1 MIKTWLAFLLCIWA
15 FSGPAQ
21 VYTNYSEK
29 DGLPSNHVYKIT
41 QDIHGFIWIATD
53 EGIVKFNGSE
63 FKIFTTKDGLPTND
77 VWNLFPA
84 QDGKIWYAA
93 KSKSM
98 GYILNDKVYNFP
110 TENNEVMSPIYANF
124 DGNELMANGSRNTYR
139 FKVNKWRLIEVD
151 SVYMHATPLL
161 HKKYKLLA
169 QHKEDQIMLVDSR
182 NQIKIIDDSKGF
194 FSSYS
199 RGQKTD
205 SLYFTMTDYSYNVLH
220 LNSQTQHR
228 FSFENELGIKRLE
241 LVRINLIGD
250 QIQIT
255 GENVIGILNEDL
267 SVKEKYVLPKF
278 LASHNSFMDK
288 ENNIWAATFSNGIY
302 KYNINEL
309 QIKKEFPN
317 SKVNDIKKVNGSIY
331 ALINDKGFYVY
342 DKEQGEFIKDLAS
355 PQFLYDIAYIKETDT
370 KYYLGDHEIIT
381 LHKGKKLTFTFP
393 FKNELARS
401 VVYHKNLLY
410 SHQTAGISALNP
422 FSMDLADLYRQ
433 PGARCLTVFK
443 EELVIGTSTGL
454 KRLVHGEIEDLDG
467 VHKEFAYPVNGIT
480 LINEDQLLLTTDGY
494 GAYLTDLKNIHLL
507 EKSEFLS
514 CDHAFFENQ
523 ELYLPTNAGI
533 YQYQFIEDTFQ
544 LKHIWNTTN
553 GLPTN
558 KINGVEK
565 LENVLLVGT
574 NQGIIHLPLDYKTT
588 SKLVNIYIEEA
599 TYKSKTVHSGAS
611 ESYSGNNNLN
621 FIVKTIDYRPNA
633 LLSYQFK
640 LSPSQKEWTTTTS
653 SNLTFSDL
661 NPDQYQLQIK
671 NGELMRCFDFTIT
684 SRWYQSWIF
693 YLALALLL
701 VVMVISST
709 KYLSRNAEKKR
720 VEELLRSKKLSEL
733 QLKAL
738 RSQMNP
744 HFVFNSLT
752 AIQYYINENDFETSD
767 KYLVKF
773 SRLIREFFEL
783 SKEQLVSVE
792 REIQLLSNYLALEQ
806 LRFKGKLNYIFEIDP
821 ELDRNDKLPSML
833 LQPIVENAVNHGI
846 FHKETTGTVLLK
858 FLRISNDEI
867 QISIQDD
874 GKGYQGNKEG
884 DRLKSTSVLEDR
896 LKFLRETGVW
906 EITVERKEAFPEKE
920 DKGHKVCFQLKRL
933 TDEKI

>member
-1 MIKTWLAFLLCIWA
+1 MIKTWLAFFLCIWA

-41 QDIHGFIWIATD
+41 QDINGFIWIATD
-53 EGIVKFNGSE
+53 EGVVKFNGSE

-84 QDGKIWYAA
+84 HDGKIWYGA
-93 KSKSM
+93 KSKSL
-98 GYILNDKVYNFP
+98 GYIFEDKVFNFP
-110 TENNEVMSPIYANF
+110 S
-124 DGNELMANGSRNTYR
+124 
-139 FKVNKWRLIEVD
+139 VN
-151 SVYMHATPLL
+151 
-161 HKKYKLLA
+161 
-169 QHKEDQIMLVDSR
+169 DQIMSPTNANFNGTELLIVGSTNAYQLKNEKWHLTPGNPQFSFSVPLLGDTFQSISE
-182 NQIKIIDDSKGF
+182 NDEEQF
-194 FSSYS
+194 FITDKNNTTLELKVSNVLHNNYH
-199 RGQKTD
+199 RGQLTD
-205 SLYFTMTDYSYNVLH
+205 SLYFTFTEYSYNLLN
-220 LNSQTQHR
+220 LNSRKLKSFSYEEQLKTQ
-228 FSFENELGIKRLE
+228 RLE
-241 LVRINLIGD
+241 LARLNLVNN
-250 QIQIT
+250 QVQIT
-255 GENVIGILNEDL
+255 GKNVVGVLDSDL
-267 SVKEKYVLPKF
+267 SVKEVYHIPSFIK
-278 LASHNSFMDK
+278 SHNSVIDK
-288 ENNIWAATFSNGIY
+288 ENNIWAATLSNGIY
-302 KYNINEL
+302 KYNINEI
-309 QIKKEFPN
+309 QIKKEFPHL
-317 SKVNDIKKVNGSIY
+317 KVNDVKKVNGSIY
-331 ALINDKGFYVY
+331 AIINDKGFYVY

-355 PQFLYDIAYIKETDT
+355 AQFLYDIAYIEETDT
-370 KYYLGDHEIIT
+370 KYYLADHEIIT
-381 LHKGKKLTFTFP
+381 LHKGKRLTFTFP

-422 FSMDLADLYRQ
+422 FSMDIADVYMQ

-443 EELVIGTSTGL
+443 EELIIGTSTGL
-454 KRLVHGEIEDLDG
+454 KTLINGEIEDLDE
-467 VHKEFAYPVNGIT
+467 VHKEFAYPINGIT
-480 LINEDQLLLTTDGY
+480 VINEDQLLLTTDGY
-494 GAYLTDLKNIHLL
+494 GAYLTDLKNIQLL

-533 YQYQFIEDTFQ
+533 YHYEFARDSFQ

-565 LENVLLVGT
+565 LEDKLLIAT
-574 NQGIIHLPLDYKTT
+574 NQGIIHLPLDYKPTAG
-588 SKLVNIYIEEA
+588 LVNIYIEEA

-633 LLSYQFK
+633 TLSYQFK
-640 LSPSQKEWTTTTS
+640 LSPSQKEWTSTTS

-671 NGELMRCFDFTIT
+671 NGELIRCFDFTIT

-693 YLALALLL
+693 YLAWILLL

-720 VEELLRSKKLSEL
+720 NEELLRSKKLSEL

-821 ELDRNDKLPSML
+821 QLDRTDKLPSML
-833 LQPIVENAVNHGI
+833 LQPIVENAVNHGV

-858 FLRISNDEI
+858 FLRISNNEI

-874 GKGYQGNKEG
+874 GKGYQVKKEG

-896 LKFLRETGVW
+896 LKFLQETGVW
-906 EITVERKEAFPEKE
+906 EITVEHKEAFPEKE
-920 DKGHKVCFQLKRL
+920 DKGHKVCFLLKRL
-933 TDEKI
+933 TYEKI